1 MVASLVAAAA
11 AAVDDDADSAK
22 LEILMV
28 RNDISNSLFGTVLPL
43 LRTL

>member
-11 AAVDDDADSAK
+11 AAAVDADSAK
-22 LEILMV
+22 LEILIV